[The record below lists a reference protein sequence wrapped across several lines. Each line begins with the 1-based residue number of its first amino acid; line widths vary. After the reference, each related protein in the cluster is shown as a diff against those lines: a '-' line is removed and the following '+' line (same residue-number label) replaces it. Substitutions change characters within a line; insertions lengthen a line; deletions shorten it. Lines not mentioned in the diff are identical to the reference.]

1 MHRYLKVTSAGVRHY
16 AIALLALMA
25 LSLSPARAVD
35 PPACPDT
42 LDAMAL
48 ALVSNA
54 PVTLAD
60 DDASHGDYVMPSMGD
75 VDALAAAFAP
85 GLGADIGTMETQ
97 AATLGL
103 DHCLLSLATPN
114 GNEDIDV
121 WYPPDGFDA
130 MTTRGLPLLALRRTI
145 GTRPVI
151 LGVPHA
157 ATEYRIAAQ
166 GVAVFTG
173 QPAVTMLVIAPQ
185 HRCHLADIAP
195 AAFQGST
202 DQCDGVYRESDAA
215 HTQQSLFHAL
225 HRGAWSAWPTAITLQ
240 IHGMSAAGISA
251 SPGKKGNVAPAS
263 DWPATA
269 LHDRYA
275 AGLEALGFD
284 PATLTTCVDYTG
296 PRGDRVREHLCGTK
310 NAQRGGLA
318 DLTRERDFI
327 HLEQSRNVREEPG
340 GDDALATAAGFA
352 ASAIWRDSFEQ

>member
-1 MHRYLKVTSAGVRHY
+1 MLQHPKVIPARTWRG
-16 AIALLALMA
+16 AITLLALKA
-25 LSLSPARAVD
+25 LTLSPAWAAE

-42 LDAMAL
+42 LDAMTA
-48 ALVSNA
+48 ALVANA
-54 PVTLAD
+54 PVALAD
-60 DDASHGDYVMPSMGD
+60 DDASHGDYVIPAMGD
-75 VDALAAAFAP
+75 VDALAAAFSA
-85 GLGADIGTMETQ
+85 GLGGDIGTLDVQ

-103 DHCLLSLATPN
+103 DHCLLSLATAN
-114 GNEDIDV
+114 GAEDIDV

-130 MTTRGLPLLALRRTI
+130 MTTRGLPLLALRRDI
-145 GTRPVI
+145 GVRPVI

-166 GVAVFTG
+166 GVAVFTQ
-173 QPAVTMLVIAPQ
+173 QPAVAMLVIAPQ

-195 AAFQGST
+195 APYQGST
-202 DQCDGVYRESDAA
+202 GQCDGVYRESDAA

-225 HRGAWSAWPTAITLQ
+225 HRGAWAAWPMAVTLQ

-263 DWPATA
+263 NWPATA

-275 AGLEALGFD
+275 AGLELLGFD

-296 PRGDRVREHLCGTK
+296 PRGDRLREHLCGTK

-327 HLEQSRNVREEPG
+327 HLEQSRNVREAP
-340 GDDALATAAGFA
+340 GDDGALAIATGFA
-352 ASAIWRDSFEQ
+352 AAAIWRDSFEE